1 MAERIV
7 CNASPLIF
15 LAKIDKLSLLWLSKC
30 RRVSLCALPD
40 LRN

>member
-15 LAKIDKLSLLWLSKC
+15 LAKIDKLSLLN
-30 RRVSLCALPD
+30 AYQFD
-40 LRN
+40 LRSLTTD

>member
-15 LAKIDKLSLLWLSKC
+15 LAKMDKLLLM
-30 RRVSLCALPD
+30 LPTM
-40 LRN
+40 RSARTREEKGEHS